1 MTLPPSAIL
10 NPYTT
15 LYTPIDPDETQLI
28 ILCTWLGAG
37 KRTIPKYI
45 ALHQQITPRTPV
57 LLIESSVWTVTPHY
71 STQRARTRPAVTVLQ
86 RTLSSAAS
94 QNVSP
99 KILVHTSSN
108 GGSNSATQL
117 LLEFQST
124 TGKPLPIQGI
134 VCDSAPAAGGYW
146 KSYHSVM
153 TSLPKNSL
161 VASIAGPVLAHAVP
175 GWMYLNA
182 ALGRYP
188 IFEDLIRD
196 TLLSSEYVTTR
207 KSSADTGDG
216 KKLKIAYIWS
226 KKDELIEWRDIVEH
240 AAQAERLEWEV
251 RSEEFLESAHCN
263 HLKVDGER
271 YLKIVKDAWEREV

>member
-1 MTLPPSAIL
+1 MSLPTPTTL

-15 LYTPIDPDETQLI
+15 LYTPNNADETQLI
-28 ILCTWLGAG
+28 VLCTWLGAG

-45 ALHQQITPRTPV
+45 ALHQQITPRTPI

-71 STQRARTRPAVTVLQ
+71 SIQRSRTRPAVTVLQ
-86 RTLSSAAS
+86 RTLSNAAS

-99 KILVHTSSN
+99 KILIHTSSN

-117 LLEFQST
+117 LLEFQAT

-146 KSYHSVM
+146 KSYHSIM
-153 TSLPKNSL
+153 MSLPKNSL
-161 VASIAGPVLAHAVP
+161 AAKIVGPVLAHAVP

-188 IFEDLIRD
+188 VFEDLIRD
-196 TLLSSEYVTTR
+196 TMLSSEFVMTR
-207 KSSADTGDG
+207 EG
-216 KKLKIAYIWS
+216 KVEGRRLRIVYIWS

-240 AAQAERLEWEV
+240 AKQAERTGWEV

-263 HLKVDGER
+263 HLKMDGER
-271 YLKIVKDAWEREV
+271 YANIVREAWKE